1 MAAASR
7 LPSLVMAGVVGLAFT
22 EAVGSVHAVARTED
36 CPGACAMAPALEC
49 SDLVVVE
56 KLSTKYLHRHRRG
69 DVVMLRS
76 PHDPREH
83 LFARLV
89 ALEGDRVRPAPAGWG
104 GLGTKEVPQ
113 GCCCVE
119 DNAQSEMVRRWRT
132 NAGATNALVKF
143 RRPADAPPPRAARL
157 APSAGADSG
166 AGGPG
171 HARAL
176 AARAGRPGAQRGG
189 ARAGHGPGAP
199 EARVAPRGRGLR
211 LPGRRPTS
219 PGGSARAAWPGG
231 PAPPLARSPAGGGHS
246 SMSESEPS
254 PA

>member
-1 MAAASR
+1 MSVSSSSGSSVGTSRGAAHRELSFAPGAWSISSTPSLRLGISSVSVIISQSVATRTRNSSSSLAVDSQKDAGAARLAAAGVRRAAGLRSRQEEDGRGGSGRRRGGPAPGRAGPRRGMAAASR

-119 DNAQSEMVRRWRT
+119 DNAQSEMVRRWR
-132 NAGATNALVKF
+132 
-143 RRPADAPPPRAARL
+143 D
-157 APSAGADSG
+157 
-166 AGGPG
+166 
-171 HARAL
+171 
-176 AARAGRPGAQRGG
+176 
-189 ARAGHGPGAP
+189 
-199 EARVAPRGRGLR
+199 ERVG
-211 LPGRRPTS
+211 
-219 PGGSARAAWPGG
+219 
-231 PAPPLARSPAGGGHS
+231 
-246 SMSESEPS
+246 
-254 PA
+254 

>member
-56 KLSTKYLHRHRRG
+56 NLSTKYLHRHRRG

-119 DNAQSEMVRRWRT
+119 DNAQSEMVRRWR
-132 NAGATNALVKF
+132 
-143 RRPADAPPPRAARL
+143 D
-157 APSAGADSG
+157 
-166 AGGPG
+166 
-171 HARAL
+171 
-176 AARAGRPGAQRGG
+176 
-189 ARAGHGPGAP
+189 
-199 EARVAPRGRGLR
+199 ERVG
-211 LPGRRPTS
+211 
-219 PGGSARAAWPGG
+219 
-231 PAPPLARSPAGGGHS
+231 
-246 SMSESEPS
+246 
-254 PA
+254 

>member
-36 CPGACAMAPALEC
+36 CPGASAMAPALEC

-104 GLGTKEVPQ
+104 LGTKEVPQ

-119 DNAQSEMVRRWRT
+119 DNAQSEMVRWK
-132 NAGATNALVKF
+132 AIVKLR
-143 RRPADAPPPRAARL
+143 RRPADSPPPRL
-157 APSAGADSG
+157 ALPFAGADSG

-176 AARAGRPGAQRGG
+176 AALAGRPGGQRGG
-189 ARAGHGPGAP
+189 ARAGHDPGAP

-211 LPGRRPTS
+211 GRRPTS
-219 PGGSARAAWPGG
+219 PGGGAHTASTRPRRSGVG
-231 PAPPLARSPAGGGHS
+231 PARRRSPAGGHS